1 MSGCRVNQKVK
12 YTTGSFIDKELTWW
26 NTQVQTRGQEAAVSM
41 TWEHFKVLMRKE
53 LCPNNK
59 MQKLETE
66 FWCHAMVGAGHVVY
80 TDLFYELAR
89 LSAVLKAGVLTD
101 EAIRNGSLKKNTKK
115 RGNNRELNRD
125 GNVRDDKKRSRTGRP
140 FATTTNPVRREYTG
154 TAPKCTN
161 CSFHHNLE
169 MPCRTCKNYN
179 RLGHFTKDCKM
190 GPRMATQVNARNPTT
205 VREVCFECGGTD
217 HYKATCPRLNRASR
231 QGGKRQ
237 NKGMAIERGQGRGNN
252 GIEPS
257 SLGFSYEI
265 EIASGQLVEINKV
278 IRYCKLEIEGHT
290 FDIDLIL
297 LGHESFDVIV
307 GMDWLSRHKAEIIC
321 HEKLFRIPPPYGI
334 ILRVLGENPD
344 EKMRNLMSAKA
355 KEQKLKDIVVV
366 RNFFESPYRLAPSEM
381 EELSSQLRELQD
393 KDLQSGY
400 YQLRVHEDDIS
411 KSTFR
416 TRYGHFEFTLM
427 PFGLTNAPT
436 TKEEHEMH
444 LGLILELLK
453 KEKLYTKFFKCELWL
468 QEVHFLGHVINGD
481 GIHVDP
487 NKIETVKN

>member
-1 MSGCRVNQKVK
+1 MSGCGVNQKVK
-12 YTTGSFIDKELTWW
+12 YTAGSFIGKALTWW
-26 NTQVQTRGQEAAVSM
+26 NTQVQTRGQEAAVGM

-53 LCPNNK
+53 LCQNNE

-154 TAPKCTN
+154 TAPKCMN

-190 GPRMATQVNARNPTT
+190 GPRMATQVNARNPTLTHRRSYLRHRLDT
-205 VREVCFECGGTD
+205 VGT
-217 HYKATCPRLNRASR
+217 
-231 QGGKRQ
+231 
-237 NKGMAIERGQGRGNN
+237 
-252 GIEPS
+252 
-257 SLGFSYEI
+257 
-265 EIASGQLVEINKV
+265 
-278 IRYCKLEIEGHT
+278 
-290 FDIDLIL
+290 
-297 LGHESFDVIV
+297 ESFDVIV

-366 RNFFESPYRLAPSEM
+366 RNFFEDKGSIRPSSSPWGAPVLFVKNKDNSFRM
-381 EELSSQLRELQD
+381 CIDYRELNKLTIKNRYPLPRID
-393 KDLQSGY
+393 DLFDQLQGSRYFSKIDLWSGY
-400 YQLRVHEDDIS
+400 HQLRVHKDNIS
-411 KSTFR
+411 KTAFI
-416 TRYGHFEFTLM
+416 TRYGHFEFIVM
-427 PFGLTNAPT
+427 PFGLTNAPAV
-436 TKEEHEMH
+436 
-444 LGLILELLK
+444 
-453 KEKLYTKFFKCELWL
+453 
-468 QEVHFLGHVINGD
+468 QFLGHMIKGD

-487 NKIETVKN
+487 SKIEVVKNWEAPRLRRVRRLIGVRSRKQNFKL